1 MRLFQWL
8 NPTVGKYD
16 VFAVLSDAEAGVLLA
31 RFGEKAKTSQVSGK
45 HYYFL
50 NTGRKTITPLPF
62 LALAFGGQY
71 NDDPPI
77 GAELP
82 ALRIDLAEYRL
93 RPSKWARE

>member
-8 NPTVGKYD
+8 NPAVGKHD
-16 VFAVLSDAEAGVLLA
+16 VFAVLNDAEAEALLA
-31 RFGEKAKTSQVSGK
+31 RFGEKAKTSQVRGN

-50 NTGRKTITPLPF
+50 NTKHKTITPMPF

-82 ALRIDLAEYRL
+82 ALRVDLTKYSFW
-93 RPSKWARE
+93 PSKWARE

>member
-8 NPTVGKYD
+8 NPAVGKHD
-16 VFAVLSDAEAGVLLA
+16 VFAVLNDAEAEALLA
-31 RFGEKAKTSQVSGK
+31 RFGEKAKTSQVRGN

-50 NTGRKTITPLPF
+50 NTKHKTITPMPF

-82 ALRIDLAEYRL
+82 ALRIDLTEYRL